1 MAVSKAVSSG
11 RLVASVVRVRGQPKI
26 RDPELADQEWDANTD
41 LSKAP
46 GYVKERAD
54 KRASAMPRNRDSV
67 SEPADLSLSGESARE
82 KFWKAQI
89 AELDYRERLGELVDA
104 VEMKDKL
111 VDVITGCRAR
121 LLGLPTRAKQQCPH
135 FTLADIGTLDDLVR
149 EALESLAVE
158 WEGEADRAEAVVASG

>member
-26 RDPELADQEWDANTD
+26 RDADLADREWDANTD
-41 LSKAP
+41 LTRAP

-54 KRASAMPRNRDSV
+54 KRAGPAPRNRDSV

-104 VEMKDKL
+104 EEMRAKL
-111 VDVITGCRAR
+111 VDVVTGCKAR

-135 FTLADIGTLDDLVR
+135 LSITDIGTLDGLVR
-149 EALESLAVE
+149 EALEALAVE
-158 WEGEADRAEAVVASG
+158 WEAEAELESAEVASG